1 MKRFSVGIKTQ
12 TTILA
17 VILGVVFMFPAIV
30 KAQYTGT
37 AYKMEEA
44 QVGAAG
50 SDNDLSS
57 TSYKGRATAGDTAVG
72 IVNGTTYQ
80 AVGGFTTSEVPEL
93 EVIAGAL
100 TLDLGSASTSNALV
114 GTGSFGV
121 RAYLAEGYTVYI
133 HGVAPTQ
140 ESGYTL
146 ATLAVQTNSVVG
158 TEQFGINLRQNVCA
172 TVNSTC
178 AAPEAPPNFGAN
190 PVQVPDTT
198 FSFGVVN
205 ANYNTPNQFRYVNND
220 AIANSTTSS
229 GVTNYKI
236 SYLVNISNVTKAGT
250 YVFNHSVDVV
260 ATY

>member
-1 MKRFSVGIKTQ
+1 VKRITIGIKIQ
-12 TTILA
+12 TTLLA
-17 VILGVVFMFPAIV
+17 TVLGIGFMFPAIV

-50 SDNDLSS
+50 SDNDLSG
-57 TSYKGRATAGDTAVG
+57 TTYKGRATAGDTAVG

-93 EVIAGAL
+93 EVIAGSL
-100 TLDLGSASTSNALV
+100 NLDLGNASTTNALV
-114 GTGSFGV
+114 GTGQFGV
-121 RAYLAEGYTVYI
+121 RVYLAQGYTVFI
-133 HGVAPTQ
+133 HGVPPTQ

-146 ATLAVQTNSVVG
+146 NTLTSQTASTVG
-158 TEQFGINLRQNVCA
+158 TEQFGINLRLNTCV

-178 AAPEAPPNFGAN
+178 ALPETPPNFGAD
-190 PVQVPDTT
+190 PVQVPDVS

-205 ANYNTPNQFRYVNND
+205 ANYNTPNQFRYNNND
-220 AIANSTTSS
+220 VIASSTSSS

-236 SYLVNISNVTKAGT
+236 SYLINISNVTKAGT
-250 YVFNHSVDVV
+250 YIFNHSVDVV